1 MSQDDYYATL
11 GLPPQAE
18 TRQIKEAYRRLAF
31 EHHPDRNRDTP
42 SAADTMKRIN
52 EAYAVLSHPAKRRE
66 YDALRQRFGPSA
78 HSRFRTSHTEQDIF
92 SGSDINAVFE
102 ELARSFGFRG
112 FEEIFRDVHGQS
124 PQGFE
129 FKRPRVTIRT
139 FGFGRPF
146 RSGGSSGALP
156 LSAGILGRLARFV
169 LGKLGGG
176 PPQNGSDIH
185 DRICISPELAAAGG
199 PYAYLLRPVSKKLV
213 VKIPPGVRA
222 GQRIRLAGMGAPG
235 RNGGKD
241 GNLFLEVRLRRP
253 FRERARNFIAGI
265 IGKR

>member
-1 MSQDDYYATL
+1 MTQDDYYATL
-11 GLPPQAE
+11 GLPPQADP
-18 TRQIKEAYRRLAF
+18 RQVKEAYRRLAF

-66 YDALRQRFGPSA
+66 YDALRERFGSAA

-112 FEEIFRDVHGQS
+112 FEDIFRDVYGQA

-139 FGFGRPF
+139 FGFGRHF
-146 RSGGSSGALP
+146 RSGGGSGALP
-156 LSAGILGRLARFV
+156 PSAGILGRLAR
-169 LGKLGGG
+169 LALDKLGGG
-176 PPQNGSDIH
+176 LPQNGADIH
-185 DRICISPELAAAGG
+185 DRIGIRPELASAGG

-222 GQRIRLAGMGAPG
+222 GQRIRLTGMGMPG
-235 RNGGKD
+235 RNGGKNGD
-241 GNLFLEVRLRRP
+241 LFLEVRLRRP
-253 FRERARNFIAGI
+253 FRARVKNFIAGI
-265 IGKR
+265 LGKK

>member
-18 TRQIKEAYRRLAF
+18 PRQVKEAYRRLAF
-31 EHHPDRNRDTP
+31 EHHPDRNRGTP
-42 SAADTMKRIN
+42 AAAETMKRIN
-52 EAYAVLSHPAKRRE
+52 EAYAVLSHPVKRRE
-66 YDALRQRFGPSA
+66 YDALRERFGSAA
-78 HSRFRTSHTEQDIF
+78 HSRFRTRHTEQDIF

-112 FEEIFRDVHGQS
+112 FEDIFRDVYGQS

-146 RSGGSSGALP
+146 RSGGSGGARP
-156 LSAGILGRLARFV
+156 PSAGILGRLARLA
-169 LGKLGGG
+169 LGKLGDGL
-176 PPQNGSDIH
+176 PRNGADIH
-185 DRICISPELAAAGG
+185 DRIRINPELAAAGG

-235 RNGGKD
+235 RNGGKGGD
-241 GNLFLEVRLRRP
+241 LFLEVRLRRP
-253 FRERARNFIAGI
+253 FHETARNFIAGI
-265 IGKR
+265 LGKK

>member
-1 MSQDDYYATL
+1 MPQDDYYATL
-11 GLPPQAE
+11 GLPPRADP
-18 TRQIKEAYRRLAF
+18 RQVKEAYRRLAF

-66 YDALRQRFGPSA
+66 YDALRERFGSAA

-112 FEEIFRDVHGQS
+112 FEDIFRDVYGQS

-146 RSGGSSGALP
+146 RSGGGSGALP
-156 LSAGILGRLARFV
+156 PSAGILGRIARLA

-176 PPQNGSDIH
+176 LPQNGADIH
-185 DRICISPELAAAGG
+185 DRIGIRPELAAAGG

-222 GQRIRLAGMGAPG
+222 GQRIRLTGMGMPG

-241 GNLFLEVRLRRP
+241 GDLFLEVRLRRP
-253 FRERARNFIAGI
+253 FLSKVKNFIAGI
-265 IGKR
+265 FGQ

>member
-1 MSQDDYYATL
+1 MSQDDYYETL
-11 GLPPQAE
+11 GLTPQAE

-31 EHHPDRNRDTP
+31 DHHPDRNRDTP

-66 YDALRQRFGPSA
+66 YDALRERFGSSA

-112 FEEIFRDVHGQS
+112 FEDIFRDVYGQS

-139 FGFGRPF
+139 FGFGRPL
-146 RSGGSSGALP
+146 RSGVRSGTLP
-156 LSAGILGRLARFV
+156 PSAGILGRLARLA
-169 LGKLGGG
+169 LGRLGDGM
-176 PPQNGSDIH
+176 PRNGADIH
-185 DRICISPELAAAGG
+185 DRISISPELAAAGG

-241 GNLFLEVRLRRP
+241 GDLLLEVRLRRP
-253 FRERARNFIAGI
+253 FRERARNFMAGI
-265 IGKR
+265 LGKK

>member
-18 TRQIKEAYRRLAF
+18 PRQVKEAYRRLAF

-66 YDALRQRFGPSA
+66 YDTLRERFGSSA

-112 FEEIFRDVHGQS
+112 FEDIFRDVYGQS

-146 RSGGSSGALP
+146 RSGGGSGALP
-156 LSAGILGRLARFV
+156 ASAGILGRLARLA

-176 PPQNGSDIH
+176 LPQKGTDIH

-199 PYAYLLRPVSKKLV
+199 PYAYLLRPAFKKLV
-213 VKIPPGVRA
+213 VKIPPGIRA
-222 GQRIRLAGMGAPG
+222 GQRIRLAGMGSPG
-235 RNGGKD
+235 RNGGSD
-241 GNLFLEVRLRRP
+241 GDLFLKVRLRKP
-253 FRERARNFIAGI
+253 FRERMRSFITGI
-265 IGKR
+265 LGE

>member
-1 MSQDDYYATL
+1 MSQDDYYETL
-11 GLPPQAE
+11 GLTPQAE

-31 EHHPDRNRDTP
+31 DHHPDRNRDTP

-66 YDALRQRFGPSA
+66 YDALRERFGSSA

-112 FEEIFRDVHGQS
+112 FEDIFRDVYGQS

-139 FGFGRPF
+139 FGFGRPL
-146 RSGGSSGALP
+146 RSGGGSGALP
-156 LSAGILGRLARFV
+156 PSAGILGRLARLA
-169 LGKLGGG
+169 LGRLGDGMPRDG
-176 PPQNGSDIH
+176 ADIH
-185 DRICISPELAAAGG
+185 DRISISPELAAAGG

-241 GNLFLEVRLRRP
+241 GDLLLEVRLHRP
-253 FRERARNFIAGI
+253 FRERARNFMAGI
-265 IGKR
+265 LGKK